1 MGGTRLAALA
11 ICLSIG
17 WALLATSAAAA
28 TPDGTWIIGDRVAI
42 QVFDCKGLFCGRVV
56 WLRRPALRTKAL
68 CGRTIVWGL
77 TPTSPN
83 QWSDG
88 SFFDPENNTTYDLS
102 ASLQSDGTISARIY
116 DGIALF
122 GRTEILR
129 RIARSSLTGW
139 C

>member
-1 MGGTRLAALA
+1 MRLAALA
-11 ICLSIG
+11 ACLSL
-17 WALLATSAAAA
+17 WTSWPAGGARAE
-28 TPDGTWIIGDRVAI
+28 TPDGTWIISDRVAI
-42 QVFDCKGLFCGRVV
+42 QVFGCENLFCGRIA
-56 WLRRPALRTKAL
+56 WLRQPNLRTPQM

-77 TPTSPN
+77 TQTAPG

-88 SFFDPENNTTYDLS
+88 SFFDPENSTTYNLS
-102 ASLQSDGTISARIY
+102 AALQPDGTISARIY

-129 RIARSSLTGW
+129 RIDPHSLSGW